1 MTFTRLLTT
10 AAAASLL
17 AGLAPLA
24 AQAQAPA
31 PTTEKAAAAATGKAS
46 TDAPGKTAVQ
56 GTAKAVTQGAVS
68 AQTTAPAAP
77 AATTPAAAPPTAA
90 PMASGAKLVAN
101 GDTTATLRQNGD
113 FSTFVKAL
121 DATNLASMLQTRPNM
136 TVFAPTNAAFAAL
149 PPGKLDALMADKDGL
164 QKLLLHHIINAPVPG
179 SKIKG
184 SRGPIPSGA
193 GDAIVIDGSA
203 AVLKADNANIIQADV
218 VSANGTI
225 HVVDQILIA
234 GSVPATVAE
243 APAVDAVPQ
252 PAAAPP
258 PPPKVKAKAK
268 AKVVNK
274 KK

>member
-1 MTFTRLLTT
+1 MKFNRLLTT

-17 AGLAPLA
+17 AGLWPLA

-46 TDAPGKTAVQ
+46 TDAPAKTAVQ
-56 GTAKAVTQGAVS
+56 GTAKAVTQGAVN
-68 AQTTAPAAP
+68 AQTTAPA
-77 AATTPAAAPPTAA
+77 TPAAAPSTPA
-90 PMASGAKLVAN
+90 PMAAGAKLVAS

-149 PPGKLDALMADKDGL
+149 PPGKLDALMADKAGL

-184 SRGPIPSGA
+184 SRGPIQSGA
-193 GDAIVIDGSA
+193 NDAIIIDGSA
-203 AVLKADNANIIQADV
+203 DVLKADNANITQADV

-243 APAVDAVPQ
+243 APVVEAAPQ
-252 PAAAPP
+252 PAADTASAPKP
-258 PPPKVKAKAK
+258 KAKA
-268 AKVVNK
+268 VSK